1 MSFEANYP
9 GECQECGSRFPVGAL
24 IDRHIDGALIDRH
37 IDGYRHTECPSPR
50 REYTRGDA
58 CPKCLL
64 VHAGEC
70 W

>member
-9 GECQECGSRFPVGAL
+9 GECQECGSRFPV
-24 IDRHIDGALIDRH
+24 GALIDRH

-58 CPKCLL
+58 CPKGRL